1 MPIYEY
7 WRQGCGEVTSFFLR
21 AIGDA
26 LTPICG
32 PCRSANMQRQMSSF
46 AMGRSGGGAR
56 GGSSSGSESTG
67 LEYYRDPR
75 NIGRNVEESFSR
87 HGLYV
92 PESVRETIN
101 SARACKLPKGMDI

>member
-1 MPIYEY
+1 MQIYEY
-7 WRQGCGEVTSFFLR
+7 RCQDCGEQTSFFLR

-26 LTPICG
+26 FTPICG
-32 PCRSANMQRQMSSF
+32 PCQSANMQRQMSSF
-46 AMGRSGGGAR
+46 AMGRSGAPR

-75 NIGRNVEESFSR
+75 NIGRNAEESFSR
-87 HGLYV
+87 HGLDV

-101 SARACKLPKGMDI
+101 SARAGKLPKGMDI